1 MVERLRERD
10 AHPGGAAE
18 RAIEAR
24 VRDHLQDGRH
34 AAAFLA
40 DEVREG
46 GVEFHLAGGVAPVP
60 ELVLEPLQAEAVL
73 RPVR

>member
-18 RAIEAR
+18 RAVEAR
-24 VRDHLQDGRH
+24 VRHHLQDGGD
-34 AAAFLA
+34 AASLLT
-40 DEVREG
+40 DEVGEG
-46 GVEFHLAGGVAPVP
+46 GIEFHLAGGVAPVP